1 MIDKELSFFGGL
13 ETVGARRVRRR
24 ALVLIISYTK
34 NVLVKC
40 IGRKPSHPTEYIISK
55 KNDTG
60 EGGAHASDE
69 GRM

>member
-1 MIDKELSFFGGL
+1 M
-13 ETVGARRVRRR
+13 RR

-40 IGRKPSHPTEYIISK
+40 IGRKPSHPMEYIISK

-60 EGGAHASDE
+60 EGVGVAD
-69 GRM
+69 G